1 MRDIDQFR
9 QLMKGKTDSIN
20 TDQVIPK
27 APQKEMKKW
36 TGIVVN
42 NADPDKLGRVQIKIY
57 GFYDDLAMSNIPWA
71 VPDIQSWTSTK
82 GNFVVP
88 ELNTILRGY
97 FDNGDE
103 MKPVYDSVA
112 FNAAYSSLEGD
123 FFDWYTRT
131 EDYPHTM
138 VLFQTDQK
146 DYLVMNKKTGEIA
159 FTHHTGT
166 VMRVDSDGNID
177 IGTSIYSGG
186 PANMTVNVSGNVQ
199 INSYGN
205 CQLSAFGNVDV
216 QSTTGQI
223 TLGNNLAK
231 QLVNNLPQ
239 CMVCRCTA
247 LYWKHTSKSLKGLR
261 NHNKLK
267 KRVYSPS
274 FSSNNK
280 LTINGGTT
288 LGISFSS
295 SL

>member
-112 FNAAYSSLEGD
+112 FNSAYSSLEGD

-199 INSYGN
+199 INSFGN

-247 LYWKHTSKSLKGLR
+247 LYWKHTSKSLKGQ
-261 NHNKLK
+261 
-267 KRVYSPS
+267 
-274 FSSNNK
+274 SSYP
-280 LTINGGTT
+280 L
-288 LGISFSS
+288 
-295 SL
+295 

>member
-27 APQKEMKKW
+27 APPKEMKKW

-166 VMRVDSDGNID
+166 VMRIDSDGNID

-223 TLGNNLAK
+223 TLGNNPAK
-231 QLVNNLPQ
+231 NLVCNLPNCCICGAPHAIGNVQ
-239 CMVCRCTA
+239 V
-247 LYWKHTSKSLKGLR
+247 K
-261 NHNKLK
+261 
-267 KRVYSPS
+267 V
-274 FSSNNK
+274 
-280 LTINGGTT
+280 
-288 LGISFSS
+288 
-295 SL
+295 

>member
-82 GNFVVP
+82 GNVVVP

-112 FNAAYSSLEGD
+112 FNAAYSSLGGD

-199 INSYGN
+199 INSFGD
-205 CQLSAFGNVDV
+205 CKLSAFGNVDV

-247 LYWKHTSKSLKGLR
+247 LYWKHTSKSLNKKEGL
-261 NHNKLK
+261 
-267 KRVYSPS
+267 
-274 FSSNNK
+274 F
-280 LTINGGTT
+280 T
-288 LGISFSS
+288 LFFF
-295 SL
+295 